1 MEITQL
7 AGISL
12 NEPKSELASAVTRKR
27 AVQSTGRDTL
37 VSERAVVVH
46 KRWLSALHSSKS
58 QTCQGLFTATSL
70 SSIPENCKLILPGL
84 TPHTTRSAD

>member
-27 AVQSTGRDTL
+27 AVQSTGRDTQ

-46 KRWLSALHSSKS
+46 KRWLSALRSSKS

-70 SSIPENCKLILPGL
+70 SSIPENCKLILLGL